1 MAGWGR
7 ARWTGT
13 SNKRRQRSP
22 DRGNRSGLASF
33 RAPEKLTGHSLQ
45 ALEASKLMATQPD
58 AAARIQELE
67 KRSKDE
73 PKNAELAVT
82 LGEAYLRSDRVEDA
96 AAAYA
101 RSAELD
107 PRSELKSLYW
117 EWLGGVREAR
127 GELENALEAYF
138 NWAEAEPT
146 GVEPLDRV
154 GTLLVRLQRWTD
166 IVLLR
171 PHYLRRREQGA
182 DPRLN
187 ESLALYGFV
196 LDQLGSPEETTPL
209 ERTYAA
215 LEEDARSVSMRYLLG
230 VLFYRTEHLE
240 AARAEFERVLEL
252 DVDGTW
258 REDRFSLQW
267 DASAARLML
276 ARIARLQG
284 DPEEALVQLSESLKQ
299 RGDDAERLEE
309 VASLLLDYRRY
320 REALKILPELGEQAP
335 GWVHSYRAESLLGL
349 GRIREAELSYLSQLE
364 HEPAEEEA
372 DEEGLAESN
381 GKHRTALARAE
392 EEYARGKPAAALKLF
407 SKLSETEGGWQ
418 AQWGEA
424 RCLAE
429 LERWKEALGTLE
441 DLLEKRPGL
450 EPAWKLLAETAR
462 QTGQTRLVTLARVQA
477 ERLRAEPEVSPG
489 LIYPVGG
496 ESLVGF
502 LVQARSLPGRGSL
515 IVTGEGGKLVPE
527 LARLALSL
535 LQTRF
540 DELGM
545 DDPAYRV
552 LHLHVAALYPRLD
565 EPAKSEEK
573 EEPPALREDAG
584 GVVIAALGLA
594 LRNQSPTPGQ
604 VVLGRIDLDGRLS
617 GPVDPGG
624 SLAQFSSE
632 GFPYRRLLL
641 PRASATELLRLPP
654 ALWLLP
660 EIVLVERMEDLFRS
674 LARVNEEEE

>member
-1 MAGWGR
+1 M
-7 ARWTGT
+7 
-13 SNKRRQRSP
+13 P
-22 DRGNRSGLASF
+22 
-33 RAPEKLTGHSLQ
+33 
-45 ALEASKLMATQPD
+45 TQPD
-58 AAARIQELE
+58 AAARIQDLE

-82 LGEAYLRSDRVEDA
+82 LGEAYLRSNRVEDA

-138 NWAEAEPT
+138 NWAEAEPA

-171 PHYLRRREQGA
+171 PHYLRRRELGGDA
-182 DPRLN
+182 RLN
-187 ESLALYGFV
+187 ESIALYGFV

-258 REDRFSLQW
+258 HEDRFSLHW

-284 DPEEALVQLSESLKQ
+284 DPEEALTQLSESLKS

-320 REALKILPELGEQAP
+320 NEALKILPELGEQAP

-349 GRIREAELSYLSQLE
+349 GRIREAERSFLSQLE
-364 HEPAEEEA
+364 LDAAE
-372 DEEGLAESN
+372 DEEDDEHAIETN

-392 EEYARGKPAAALKLF
+392 EELTRGKPASALKLF
-407 SKLSETEGGWQ
+407 TRLTETDPSWQ
-418 AQWGEA
+418 ALWGEA

-429 LERWKEALGTLE
+429 LERWEEALEKLSA
-441 DLLEKRPGL
+441 LLEERPGL
-450 EPAWKLLAETAR
+450 EPAWGLMAR
-462 QTGQTRLVTLARVQA
+462 AAGQTGQTRLVTLARVQC
-477 ERLRAEPEVSPG
+477 ERLRSEPEVSPG
-489 LIYPVGG
+489 LVYPVGG

-552 LHLHVAALYPRLD
+552 LHLHVSALYPRLE
-565 EPAKSEEK
+565 EPSKSGSSEEQR
-573 EEPPALREDAG
+573 PALREDG
-584 GVVIAALGLA
+584 GGAVIAALGLA
-594 LRNQSPTPGQ
+594 LKNQSPAPGQ

-624 SLAQFSSE
+624 SLAQLSSE

-641 PRASATELLRLPP
+641 PRTSATELLRLPP

-660 EIVLVERMEDLFRS
+660 EVVLAERVEDLFAHVER
-674 LARVNEEEE
+674 AEEEEG

>member
-1 MAGWGR
+1 
-7 ARWTGT
+7 
-13 SNKRRQRSP
+13 
-22 DRGNRSGLASF
+22 
-33 RAPEKLTGHSLQ
+33 
-45 ALEASKLMATQPD
+45 MATQPD
-58 AAARIQELE
+58 AAARIQEIE
-67 KRSKDE
+67 KRVKDE

-82 LGEAYLRSDRVEDA
+82 LGEAYLRLDRVEDA

-171 PHYLRRREQGA
+171 PHYLRRHELGG
-182 DPRLN
+182 DTRLN

-258 REDRFSLQW
+258 HEDRFSLQW

-284 DPEEALVQLSESLKQ
+284 DPEEALVQLSESLKA
-299 RGDDAERLEE
+299 RGDDDERLEE
-309 VASLLLDYRRY
+309 VTSLLLDYRRY
-320 REALKILPELGEQAP
+320 SEALKILPELGEQAP
-335 GWVHSYRAESLLGL
+335 GWVPSYRAESLLGM
-349 GRIREAELSYLSQLE
+349 GRLREAEKCYLSQLE
-364 HEPAEEEA
+364 HEAAEEEEDLERA
-372 DEEGLAESN
+372 VESN

-392 EEYARGKPAAALKLF
+392 EELERGKPAAALKIL
-407 SKLSETEGGWQ
+407 SKLGESEDSWQ
-418 AQWGEA
+418 VAWGEA

-429 LERWKEALGTLE
+429 LERWDEAQAKLEKTLE
-441 DLLEKRPGL
+441 QRPGL
-450 EPAWKLLAETAR
+450 EAAWSLMAEVAR
-462 QTGQTRLVTLARVQA
+462 QNGQQRLVTLASVQR
-477 ERLRAEPEVSPG
+477 ERLRSGPAVSPG
-489 LIYPVGG
+489 LVYPVGG

-502 LVQARSLPGRGSL
+502 LVQARSLPGRGTL

-552 LHLHVAALYPRLD
+552 LHLHVSALYPRLD
-565 EPAKSEEK
+565 EPAKSEDK
-573 EEPPALREDAG
+573 EERPAMREDG
-584 GVVIAALGLA
+584 GGAVIGALA
-594 LRNQSPTPGQ
+594 LALKGQSPAPGQ
-604 VVLGRIDLDGRLS
+604 VVLGRIDLEGRLI
-617 GPVDPGG
+617 GPADPGT
-624 SLAQFSSE
+624 SLTQLSAE

-641 PRASATELLRLPP
+641 PRTSATELLRLPP

-660 EIVLVERMEDLFRS
+660 EVVLMDRVEDLLENLIRES
-674 LARVNEEEE
+674 EEG

>member
-1 MAGWGR
+1 MAV
-7 ARWTGT
+7 
-13 SNKRRQRSP
+13 
-22 DRGNRSGLASF
+22 
-33 RAPEKLTGHSLQ
+33 
-45 ALEASKLMATQPD
+45 QPD
-58 AAARIQELE
+58 AASRIQDLE

-82 LGEAYLRSDRVEDA
+82 LGEAYLRADRVEDA

-258 REDRFSLQW
+258 HEDRFSLQW

-284 DPEEALVQLSESLKQ
+284 DPEEALTQLSESLAT

-320 REALKILPELGEQAP
+320 REALKIMPELGEQAP

-349 GRIREAELSYLSQLE
+349 GRVRQAEQSFLSQLE
-364 HEPAEEEA
+364 LEGA
-372 DEEGLAESN
+372 DEEEEDERAVETN

-407 SKLSETEGGWQ
+407 TRLEETEESWQ
-418 AQWGEA
+418 VSWGIA

-429 LERWKEALGTLE
+429 LERWDEALKRIEET
-441 DLLEKRPGL
+441 LEKRPGL
-450 EPAWKLLAETAR
+450 EAAWSLFAEAAR
-462 QTGQTRLVTLARVQA
+462 QTGQTRLVTLARVQR
-477 ERLRAEPEVSPG
+477 ERLRSEPEVSPG
-489 LIYPVGG
+489 LVYPVGG

-540 DELGM
+540 DEMGM

-552 LHLHVAALYPRLD
+552 LHLHVSGLYPRL
-565 EPAKSEEK
+565 
-573 EEPPALREDAG
+573 EEPTRNGDEKTELPALREDAG
-584 GVVIAALGLA
+584 GAVIAALALA
-594 LRNQSPTPGQ
+594 LKNQSPAPGQ
-604 VVLGRIDLDGRLS
+604 VVLGRIDLEGRLS
-617 GPVDPGG
+617 GPVDPGA
-624 SLAQFSSE
+624 SLAQLSSE

-641 PRASATELLRLPP
+641 PRTSATELLRLPP

-660 EIVLVERMEDLFRS
+660 EVVLAEKVEDL
-674 LARVNEEEE
+674 LENVARDASEEEG